1 MEEMHRAKYEE
12 RAQIFD
18 ALPRSPVSTNFH
30 VFTNPEA
37 LLNRH
42 FSKEDIQ
49 MTNRH
54 MKRGS
59 TSFIIR
65 EMQIKTHWDSTSHLS
80 EWLSSKRPQIINVG
94 KDVEKREPLYTVD
107 GNVNWCSH
115 YGKQNEVSSKN

>member
-1 MEEMHRAKYEE
+1 MEWEKILAYLIKGYYPKYIKNSYNSIAKKPNNLIRKWAEE
-12 RAQIFD
+12 
-18 ALPRSPVSTNFH
+18 
-30 VFTNPEA
+30 
-37 LLNRH
+37 LNRY

-80 EWLSSKRPQIINVG
+80 EWLSSKRPQILCWQGCGAFEMLI
-94 KDVEKREPLYTVD
+94 
-107 GNVNWCSH
+107 H
-115 YGKQNEVSSKN
+115 I